1 MGVGMDADART
12 RTRTRT
18 VRTTRRAFVAVSV
31 MVAFATTAC
40 VGGRASVD
48 TDDASSLSSSSSE
61 SSSESS
67 FVRALDVETLRDD
80 VIARSRDPWVISFS
94 GSRERCGM
102 CGTMDD
108 AFARAANIAARRLGA
123 TVKFGRVDATAEN
136 VDVEALGRTVGLTT
150 IPAVKGYPTH
160 ATLNPY
166 DARRSVKMPKTFETT
181 GPDGGARAPRV
192 EDLVAF
198 AEETLPTHLVERAR
212 VREDERVRDAESIR
226 IGAEEGVPTAVVVTN
241 KKTTSASL
249 KSIAHALEGRFRFLE
264 VTYDEGEDAPRLPG
278 LAADVGTPRVVVY
291 PADASAAPIPFESD
305 STKRETVLA
314 FLTEH
319 AGPEVELKMETID
332 TSKKKTA
339 TSGDGSSSSSS
350 ESDRA
355 FESTSLLKPARAS
368 EYDDI
373 VSSNHKRMKM
383 VAFTKSGEACEKI
396 VDALPTSLEDLTGVV
411 DLHEIIVRDDDASA
425 SALATKL
432 ELFRG
437 EAAKRC
443 AELVFLP
450 SVDDE
455 DDSRD
460 AVTFEPTSEDVEGY
474 SAKNVRRF
482 ILDQVPDLTIS
493 VTTETIDSSLF
504 GIAATAPKVLLFAA
518 ADDAASR
525 DVLHVMS
532 ATHREFVFGVTSDDN
547 EALMSQF
554 QVTKRPTL
562 VVVYREQAATGDEP
576 EGSMRMAIQKFPPEV
591 ALEQPM
597 VNAWLTQ
604 LRTHI
609 LGVDTDAVVPTPKT
623 VDASSALDD
632 ECAAKGGLC
641 VVAFVKGDAVAEKKT
656 VHAVAK
662 SLYGKPFHFAIVDP
676 TTQRSF
682 AETFDVRNPVDY
694 PTVTVM
700 ATRAMRFATH
710 KGAFDAEDVK
720 TFCEGVLSGK
730 VKTWRFQE
738 MPKLVEGGEKVEEVV
753 EEDIVEEEFDLSD
766 IMGEE
771 VEGDAALSREE
782 LAARAEEEL
791 TKQQAEEAARQAEEA
806 KKKATKAK
814 KKRRRK
820 KKKAKTEL

>member
-1 MGVGMDADART
+1 
-12 RTRTRT
+12 
-18 VRTTRRAFVAVSV
+18 
-31 MVAFATTAC
+31 
-40 VGGRASVD
+40 
-48 TDDASSLSSSSSE
+48 
-61 SSSESS
+61 
-67 FVRALDVETLRDD
+67 
-80 VIARSRDPWVISFS
+80 
-94 GSRERCGM
+94 M

-108 AFARAANIAARRLGA
+108 AFARAANVAARRLGA

-181 GPDGGARAPRV
+181 GPDGAARAPRV

-198 AEETLPTHLVERAR
+198 AEETLPTYLVERAR
-212 VREDERVRDAESIR
+212 VREDERVRDAETIR

-700 ATRAMRFATH
+700 ATRAMRFAKGGLCVVAFVKGDAAAEKKTVHAVAKSLYGKPFHFAIVDPTTQRSFAETFDVRNPVDYPTVTVMATRAMRFATH

>member
-1 MGVGMDADART
+1 MGADADARM
-12 RTRTRT
+12 RTRTRW
-18 VRTTRRAFVAVSV
+18 TTTRAFVAVSV
-31 MVAFATTAC
+31 MVAFATKAC

-48 TDDASSLSSSSSE
+48 KDDASSSSA

-94 GSRERCGM
+94 GSRERCAM

-108 AFARAANIAARRLGA
+108 AFARAAKIAARRFGE
-123 TVKFGRVDATAEN
+123 TVRFARVDATAEN

-181 GPDGGARAPRV
+181 GPDGTARAPRV

-212 VREDERVRDAESIR
+212 VREDERVRDAETIR
-226 IGAEEGVPTAVVVTN
+226 IGAREGVPTAVVVTN

-278 LAADVGTPRVVVY
+278 LAANAGTPRVVVY

-339 TSGDGSSSSSS
+339 MSGDGSSSSSS

-396 VDALPTSLEDLTGVV
+396 VDALPMSLEDLTGVV

-460 AVTFEPTSEDVEGY
+460 AVTFEPTSKDVEGY

-493 VTTETIDSSLF
+493 VTAETIDSSLF

-547 EALMSQF
+547 EALTSQF

-562 VVVYREQAATGDEP
+562 VVVYREQAATGEP

-641 VVAFVKGDAVAEKKT
+641 VVAFIKGDAAAEKKT

-738 MPKLVEGGEKVEEVV
+738 MPKLVEGGEKVEEIV

>member
-1 MGVGMDADART
+1 MRLGVVASLM
-12 RTRTRT
+12 
-18 VRTTRRAFVAVSV
+18 VSCVFVVS
-31 MVAFATTAC
+31 
-40 VGGRASVD
+40 GGRAAAASR
-48 TDDASSLSSSSSE
+48 DDDESSSSS
-61 SSSESS
+61 SSSSS
-67 FVRALDVETLRDD
+67 SVVRTLDVRALREE
-80 VIARSRDPWVISFS
+80 IMRSRDPWVVSFS
-94 GSRERCGM
+94 GSIDRCPI
-102 CGTMDD
+102 CGEID
-108 AFARAANIAARRLGA
+108 ATFERAAATAAEKLG
-123 TVKFGRVDATAEN
+123 VRFGRVDVTADG
-136 VDVEALGRTVGLTT
+136 VDIEALSAVARLTT
-150 IPAVKGYPTH
+150 IPSVQAYPTY

-166 DARRSVKMPKTFETT
+166 DARRSVKMPKTFEIAR
-181 GPDGGARAPRV
+181 PDGTVRETRV
-192 EDLVAF
+192 KDFAAF
-198 AEETLPTHLVERAR
+198 AEEALPTHLVERASAK
-212 VREDERVRDAESIR
+212 EDARVRDAGMIR
-226 IGAEEGVPTAVVVTN
+226 IGASEGVPTAVVVTN
-241 KKTTSASL
+241 KKTTSALL
-249 KSIAHALEGRFRFLE
+249 KSIAHAMEGRVRFLE
-264 VTYDEGEDAPRLPG
+264 ATYDEGEDAPRLPG
-278 LAADVGTPRVVVY
+278 VADDAGGAPPPRLVVY

-305 STKRETVLA
+305 SMKRDAVLA

-332 TSKKKTA
+332 TSKKRTA
-339 TSGDGSSSSSS
+339 TSGDGASSS
-350 ESDRA
+350 ESSSDDRAA

-368 EYDDI
+368 EYDSV
-373 VSSNHKRMKM
+373 VSSDHKRMKM

-396 VDALPTSLEDLTGVV
+396 VDALPTSLKDLAGVV

-425 SALATKL
+425 SALTTRL

-437 EAAKRC
+437 EAANRC

-460 AVTFEPTSEDVEGY
+460 AVTFTPTGEGVDGY
-474 SAKNVRRF
+474 SAKSVRRF
-482 ILDQVPDLTIS
+482 ILDHVPDLTIS
-493 VTTETIDSSLF
+493 VTAETMDSSLF
-504 GIAATAPKVLLFAA
+504 GVAATAPKVLLFAA
-518 ADDAASR
+518 EDDAASR

-532 ATHREFVFGVTSDDN
+532 ATHREFVFGVTSDEN
-547 EALMSQF
+547 EALTSQF

-562 VVVYREQAATGDEP
+562 VVVYREKAAAGEP
-576 EGSMRMAIQKFPPEV
+576 DGSMRMAIQKFPPEV

-597 VNAWLTQ
+597 VNMWLAQ

-609 LGVDTDAVVPTPKT
+609 LGVDTDAVVPMPKT

-641 VVAFVKGDAVAEKKT
+641 VIAFVKGDAAAEKKT

-682 AETFDVRNPVDY
+682 AETFDVKNPVDY

-700 ATRAMRFATH
+700 ATRTLRFATH
-710 KGAFDAEDVK
+710 KGAFDAEQVT
-720 TFCEGVLSGK
+720 TFCEDVLGGK

-738 MPKLVEGGEKVEEVV
+738 MPKLVEGGEKVEEIV
-753 EEDIVEEEFDLSD
+753 EEDVVEEEFDLSD

-791 TKQQAEEAARQAEEA
+791 AKQQAEEAARLEEEA
-806 KKKATKAK
+806 KKKAAKAK
-814 KKRRRK
+814 KKRRRNK

>member
-1 MGVGMDADART
+1 MGADADARM
-12 RTRTRT
+12 RTRTRW
-18 VRTTRRAFVAVSV
+18 TTTRAFVAVSV
-31 MVAFATTAC
+31 MVAFATKAC

-48 TDDASSLSSSSSE
+48 KDDASSSSA

-94 GSRERCGM
+94 GSRERCAM

-108 AFARAANIAARRLGA
+108 AFARAAKIAARRFGE
-123 TVKFGRVDATAEN
+123 TVRFARVDATAEN

-181 GPDGGARAPRV
+181 GPDGRARAPRG

-212 VREDERVRDAESIR
+212 VREDERVRDAETIR
-226 IGAEEGVPTAVVVTN
+226 IGAREGVPTAVVVTN

-278 LAADVGTPRVVVY
+278 LAANAGTPRVVVY

-339 TSGDGSSSSSS
+339 MSGDGSSSSSS

-396 VDALPTSLEDLTGVV
+396 VDALPMSLEDLTGVV

-460 AVTFEPTSEDVEGY
+460 AVTFEPTSKDVEGY

-493 VTTETIDSSLF
+493 VTAETIDSSLF

-547 EALMSQF
+547 EALTSQF

-562 VVVYREQAATGDEP
+562 VVVYREQAATGEP

-641 VVAFVKGDAVAEKKT
+641 VVAFIKGDAAAEKKT

-738 MPKLVEGGEKVEEVV
+738 MPKLVEGGEKVEEIV